1 MGFSHGIRGHA
12 EVLADVCE
20 CEHAEGQRVR
30 SQQNSGAYVVL

>member
-1 MGFSHGIRGHA
+1 MSFSHGIRGHA